1 MHYVQ
6 VLRFRDGKHVSF
18 NLMFDRLLMLEQLG
32 LAAAVRAASRGSNHR
47 GRRTVIPPRASV
59 PRPPALAALAALGLP
74 ATAQADVTTAVNGH
88 TLTVTGSAGTDT
100 ITLRAAGGVITVN
113 DVPPR

>member
-1 MHYVQ
+1 VRLFP
-6 VLRFRDGKHVSF
+6 VL
-18 NLMFDRLLMLEQLG
+18 
-32 LAAAVRAASRGSNHR
+32 
-47 GRRTVIPPRASV
+47 
-59 PRPPALAALAALGLP
+59 PALAALAALGLP

-113 DVPPR
+113 DVPTTLPANRGAIIVVNAGDGNDSVDAQSWASTTTTC

>member
-1 MHYVQ
+1 VRLFP
-6 VLRFRDGKHVSF
+6 VL
-18 NLMFDRLLMLEQLG
+18 
-32 LAAAVRAASRGSNHR
+32 
-47 GRRTVIPPRASV
+47 
-59 PRPPALAALAALGLP
+59 PALAALAALGLP

-113 DVPPR
+113 DVPTTCPRTAARSSSSTPGTATTASTPRRWASTTTTC